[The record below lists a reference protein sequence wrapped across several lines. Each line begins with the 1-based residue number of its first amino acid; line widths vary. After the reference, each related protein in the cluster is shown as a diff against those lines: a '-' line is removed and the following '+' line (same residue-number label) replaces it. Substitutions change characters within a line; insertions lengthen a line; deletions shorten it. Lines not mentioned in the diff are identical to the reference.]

1 MYYII
6 IIIFLKRRA
15 ESFIGE
21 VFAGIHTSHL
31 GMEEGSQVQ
40 IFLKDDITIH
50 PSNCVTVIVY
60 CLKKS

>member
-50 PSNCVTVIVY
+50 PSIY
-60 CLKKS
+60 